1 MKWACCSNISLESNE
16 RNLQQAFL
24 SQCFSVWNCTFLG
37 SRFRK
42 YLYIPSLFMSTT
54 SQPSVSRRKF
64 LELTAKG
71 AAAST
76 VIGVP
81 TIVPASVFGKNA
93 PSNKI
98 NIGQIGCGRI
108 GRDHDMVG
116 TMQHDAARMIA
127 VCDLDK
133 NRLVDGKKLVESYY
147 AKKTGNAN
155 YVDAKMYDDYREM
168 LLNKDI
174 DAVIISTPD
183 HWHSQPAIEAA
194 LAGKDVYLQKP
205 TSLTIAE
212 GRMLSDIIQKKGTV
226 LQVGTQQ
233 RSSPQFR
240 IAAELV
246 RNGRIGKLHTVK
258 VGLPGDPSG
267 PAAPAMPVPAGF
279 NYDMWLGST
288 PEVPYTEIGVHPQ
301 KGYGRPG
308 WLRLEQYGAGMITGW
323 GQHHFDSA
331 AWGMDTE
338 LTGPISVQAVAEFP
352 KSGLWNVHGDF
363 MVKAEY
369 ANGITMYTS
378 GGFPNGIRYEGTE
391 GWIWVSRGD
400 YVASASDPVSREKS
414 SKALD
419 ASDPKIL
426 TSVIG
431 ENEIHLYKSDEQ
443 HGNWLECIK
452 TRKAPI
458 SPVEIGHRACSVCL
472 ISHIAM
478 KLPRKLQWDP
488 KTERFVNDKEANVML
503 SRSQRKPYGTTNIKM

>member
-1 MKWACCSNISLESNE
+1 MKRRDFIGKSL
-16 RNLQQAFL
+16 AG
-24 SQCFSVWNCTFLG
+24 VVGT
-37 SRFRK
+37 
-42 YLYIPSLFMSTT
+42 I
-54 SQPSVSRRKF
+54 
-64 LELTAKG
+64 A
-71 AAAST
+71 
-76 VIGVP
+76 VP

-98 NIGQIGCGRI
+98 NVGQIGCGRI
-108 GRDHDMVG
+108 ARDHDLPG
-116 TMQHDAARMIA
+116 TMQHDVARVVA

-133 NRLVDGKKLVESYY
+133 NRMIDGKQLVEAYY
-147 AKKTGNAN
+147 AQKTGNVG
-155 YVDAKMYDDYREM
+155 YMEVKMFDDYHDM
-168 LLNKDI
+168 LRSKEI

-183 HWHSQPAIEAA
+183 HWHSQPALEAA

-212 GRMLSDIIQKKGTV
+212 GRLLSDIVKKKGII

-258 VGLPGDPSG
+258 IGLPGDPSG
-267 PAAPAMPVPAGF
+267 PPAPAMPVPAGF

-338 LTGPISVQAVAEFP
+338 YTGPTSVQAVAEFP

-369 ANGITMYTS
+369 ANGITMLTS

-391 GWIWVSRGD
+391 GWIFVSRGN
-400 YVASASDPVSREKS
+400 YVASASDPVTAAKS

-426 TSVIG
+426 SSVIG

-443 HGNWLECIK
+443 HGNWLDCIQS
-452 TRKAPI
+452 RKEPI
-458 SPVEIGHRACSVCL
+458 SPVEIGHRTCSVCL
-472 ISHIAM
+472 VSHIAM

-488 KTERFVNDKEANVML
+488 KTERFIKDDEANAML
-503 SRSQRKPYGTTNIKM
+503 SRPQRKPYGTSHVKIS

>member
-1 MKWACCSNISLESNE
+1 MK
-16 RNLQQAFL
+16 
-24 SQCFSVWNCTFLG
+24 
-37 SRFRK
+37 
-42 YLYIPSLFMSTT
+42 
-54 SQPSVSRRKF
+54 RRDFIGKSIVGVV
-64 LELTAKG
+64 G
-71 AAAST
+71 AMA
-76 VIGVP
+76 VP
-81 TIVPASVFGKNA
+81 TIVPSSVFGKNA

-98 NIGQIGCGRI
+98 NVGQIGCGRI
-108 GRDHDMVG
+108 ARDHDLPG
-116 TMQHDAARMIA
+116 TMQHEIARLVA

-133 NRLVDGKKLVESYY
+133 NRLLDGKKLVESYY
-147 AKKTGNAN
+147 TKKTGNAG
-155 YVDAKMYDDYREM
+155 YIDVKMYDDYHDM
-168 LLNKDI
+168 LNNKDI

-183 HWHSQPAIEAA
+183 HWHSQPALEAA

-212 GRMLSDIIQKKGTV
+212 GRLLSDVVKRKGII

-258 VGLPGDPSG
+258 IGLPGDPSG
-267 PAAPAMPVPAGF
+267 PPAPPMPVPSGF

-301 KGYGRPG
+301 KGYDRPG

-338 LTGPISVQAVAEFP
+338 YTGPTSVQAVAEFP

-369 ANGITMYTS
+369 ANGITMFTS

-391 GWIWVSRGD
+391 GWIFVSRGS
-400 YVASASDPVSREKS
+400 YVASSSDPVIAAKS

-443 HGNWLECIK
+443 HGNWLDCIQS
-452 TRKAPI
+452 RKDPI
-458 SPVEIGHRACSVCL
+458 SPVEIGHRTCSVCL
-472 ISHIAM
+472 VSHIAM
-478 KLPRKLQWDP
+478 KLPRKLNWDP
-488 KTERFVNDKEANVML
+488 KTERFVNDDEANAML
-503 SRSQRKPYGTTNIKM
+503 SRPQRKPYGTTHVKIS